1 MLKKL
6 LFCIF
11 AMTSAIGFAQSPVAG
26 NCYSMDMDQK
36 LYSCYVDF
44 INDNDYYVEV
54 TNQATEDIVY
64 VVVLSYG
71 KYKMDDNQL
80 VLFDELIDY
89 QLILSYSN
97 DTLFVQK
104 GFEFMNEKFFV
115 YSDNPCKTNIP
126 VSNAISKDSIQG
138 ERESYNKDNRQL
150 FDLQFGT
157 YKSMRFVF
165 YFSLNEDKTYSYS
178 FRDCPLSNGTWE
190 RNGNVLSLYDP
201 SLDCTYYLLVAND
214 NKLISK
220 LLPGDNKGGNA
231 FKMVNKPKPAQS
243 RK

>member
-11 AMTSAIGFAQSPVAG
+11 VMTSAIVFAQSPVAG

-36 LYSCYVDF
+36 LYGCYVDF

-54 TNQATEDIVY
+54 TNQATDDIVY

-71 KYKMDDNQL
+71 KYKMHDNQL
-80 VLFDELIDY
+80 ILLDELLDY
-89 QLILSYSN
+89 QLILTYSN
-97 DTLFVQK
+97 DTLYVQK
-104 GFEFMNEKFFV
+104 GFEFMKDEYFV
-115 YSDNPCKTNIP
+115 YSEKSSEKEIP
-126 VSNAISKDSIQG
+126 VSNTLNKDSIQE
-138 ERESYNKDNRQL
+138 ERENYNKDKQ

-165 YFSLNEDKTYSYS
+165 YFSLNEDNTYSYS
-178 FRDCPLSNGTWE
+178 FRNCPLSNGTWE

-220 LLPGDNKGGNA
+220 LLPGDNRSGSV
-231 FKMVNKPKPAQS
+231 FKMVNKSKPAQS
-243 RK
+243 WK